1 MSAEQPLP
9 GILEEQRGR
18 WERKRCRT
26 AKELLESEQRYLD
39 RLGLVVTYF
48 VAILKAKGTLRPPEQ
63 QTIFG
68 RLEPLYSASRILIT
82 HLEKGH
88 LTSGLEHLRHHL
100 VLYLHYAENLEKAQK
115 SLEVVFSSL
124 SGVFV
129 GTGILLVPHRTIRG
143 LVRSATRSAGCVL
156 DSCFQLLGTWDSPGF
171 GITEERRVPG
181 SHWAAFLLLDL
192 QKQLRTNKS
201 FGRFKKLQESRPEL
215 QGCRLEDLLALPL
228 RRLRQYQ
235 HLLQDLLENT
245 YPGSPDFHP
254 LTGVLRSVAGVCHQ
268 VQEICRCW
276 ENAEQMHRVQRLL
289 KGQKTQIQT
298 PGRWF
303 LCEGWLTLVPPK
315 GEALQRRMLFLFSD
329 ILVMTKACHPLHPWN
344 SHKFACQG
352 IFPLQQCTV
361 EKVLGHTQSQGGLLS
376 LSFPHQTLLLMSCD
390 PEELNRWHQCLL
402 AAVRQLQMDFAL
414 ARQTDNLPSTSSPEA
429 Q

>member
-1 MSAEQPLP
+1 MRGGTGRRSRPSRRTPSSAPACVMSAEQPLP

-115 SLEVVFSSL
+115 SLE
-124 SGVFV
+124 
-129 GTGILLVPHRTIRG
+129 
-143 LVRSATRSAGCVL
+143 
-156 DSCFQLLGTWDSPGF
+156 
-171 GITEERRVPG
+171 
-181 SHWAAFLLLDL
+181 
-192 QKQLRTNKS
+192 KQLRTNKS

>member
-1 MSAEQPLP
+1 MRGGTGRRSRPSRRTPSSAPACVMSAEQPLP

-228 RRLRQYQ
+228 RRLRQGPALGCWRVPPGPGNLSLLGECGADAPGAETAERTEDSDPNSRTLVSLRRLANAGAPQGRSSAAQDALSLLGYLGDDQ
-235 HLLQDLLENT
+235 GVPPPPSMEFAQVCLPGHLPAATVHCGESAWPHPEPGRTAQPLLPTPNVAAN
-245 YPGSPDFHP
+245 
-254 LTGVLRSVAGVCHQ
+254 VLR
-268 VQEICRCW
+268 
-276 ENAEQMHRVQRLL
+276 
-289 KGQKTQIQT
+289 
-298 PGRWF
+298 PG
-303 LCEGWLTLVPPK
+303 G
-315 GEALQRRMLFLFSD
+315 A
-329 ILVMTKACHPLHPWN
+329 
-344 SHKFACQG
+344 
-352 IFPLQQCTV
+352 
-361 EKVLGHTQSQGGLLS
+361 
-376 LSFPHQTLLLMSCD
+376 
-390 PEELNRWHQCLL
+390 
-402 AAVRQLQMDFAL
+402 
-414 ARQTDNLPSTSSPEA
+414 
-429 Q
+429 